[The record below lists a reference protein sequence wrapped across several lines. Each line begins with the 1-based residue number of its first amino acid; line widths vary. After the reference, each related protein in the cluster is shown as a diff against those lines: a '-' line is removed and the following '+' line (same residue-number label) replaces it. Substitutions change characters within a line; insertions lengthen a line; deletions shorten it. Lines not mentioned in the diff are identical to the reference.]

1 MPHLT
6 YCHLVW
12 NFCKSSDGRKIERMQ
27 ERALRAVFKTTT
39 ETYEELLKR
48 AQLPTLHNRRLQ
60 DIAILMYKVK
70 NDLVPSYISEIFTRK
85 STRYNLR
92 NSDFEIPR
100 FNTIRYGRHTLRF
113 QGPYIWSKLENRMRE
128 LPSLSIFKTNIRR
141 VDLASLVQDSGNCC
155 NVCST

>member
-1 MPHLT
+1 MRLRNLIPGQAKLLLYKTAMPHLT

-12 NFCKSSDGRKIERMQ
+12 NFCKSPDGRKIERIQ
-27 ERALRAVFKTTT
+27 ERALRAVFKTTA

-48 AQLPTLHNRRLQ
+48 AKLPTLHNRRYQ
-60 DIAILMYKVK
+60 DKAILIYKVT

-100 FNTIRYGRHTLRF
+100 FNTML
-113 QGPYIWSKLENRMRE
+113 W
-128 LPSLSIFKTNIRR
+128 
-141 VDLASLVQDSGNCC
+141 
-155 NVCST
+155 